1 MAGIWPESDFEII
14 HEQEHKDILVPG
26 FFNYNKNRTPD
37 HRILILEETAGLMGD
52 YGDEINPVL
61 RELIGKE
68 LMVYVVHKYKKVDNT
83 QSLIFC

>member
-1 MAGIWPESDFEII
+1 MSKNTKIFWCLDFSII
-14 HEQEHKDILVPG
+14 IKTVHL
-26 FFNYNKNRTPD
+26 T
-37 HRILILEETAGLMGD
+37 HRILILEEAAGLMGD